1 MGGKLGKQHTY
12 VVSGQVRAQRAFVE
26 YSIISGFEFQEG
38 RFEQGLVSI

>member
-12 VVSGQVRAQRAFVE
+12 VVSGQVRAFVE